1 MKSPKLF
8 FTIAGLC
15 CAAWP
20 LVAAEAAPDYLKV
33 VRAYADTMIQH
44 GRDEYGSVKSPLFAS
59 TLDRTTLKVPEKFVG
74 TIEGI
79 RNSDRAL
86 GANPMHDQNLYQVL
100 YALSEITGDARYA
113 AEADKALRW
122 FFEHCQS
129 PATGLVTWGEH
140 LSWDFRTEGVPAGTD
155 PNEAIH
161 EFYRPWV
168 FWDRT
173 LQLAPEPAH
182 TFAVGVWRHQIRDP
196 QTCEFSRHAR
206 YGKHGPS
213 RGHEFPRHGGFYI
226 ATWAAVYQQTKDPEL
241 LTAIERLVAFFESRR
256 NPKSR
261 AIPAE
266 GFTLELMWPQSNLS
280 YAIDLWDS
288 AKLVPAPLAKAMRDS
303 AAKTDAVYL
312 QMKQDLSP
320 GGKGFI
326 KSAYTTNLEA
336 GDIREVLLH
345 RTQERWYPYSHTWAT
360 GYGMYT
366 DAQLAML
373 CLLRYQQ
380 IHTEGYRKL
389 FLDAARRY
397 LTSEPDTSIAL
408 FPGAVAEAI
417 ATLVAAYRLT
427 GEKIYLERADVFG
440 RKALQLFFDGS
451 PLPRASTRHQ
461 HYETITRG
469 DTLVM
474 ELLDLWA
481 ATTKPDLKLKL
492 VWNER

>member
-1 MKSPKLF
+1 MKTSRILF
-8 FTIAGLC
+8 TFVALGW
-15 CAAWP
+15 AWP
-20 LVAAEAAPDYLKV
+20 AVRAGDAAPDYLQI

-44 GRDEYGSVKSPLFAS
+44 GRDEYGSIQSPLFAS
-59 TLDRTTLKVPEKFVG
+59 TLDRKTLKVPEKFPG
-74 TIEGI
+74 NIEGI

-86 GANPMHDQNLYQVL
+86 GANPMHDENLYQVL
-100 YALSEITGDARYA
+100 YALSEITGDVRYA

-122 FFEHCQS
+122 FFEHSQS
-129 PATGLVTWGEH
+129 PVTGLVTWGEH
-140 LSWDFRTEGVPAGTD
+140 LSWDFRTEGLPTGTD
-155 PNEAIH
+155 INEAIH

-168 FWDRT
+168 LWEQTFR
-173 LQLAPEPAH
+173 LAPESAH
-182 TFAVGVWRHQIRDP
+182 KFAVGVWRHQIHNP
-196 QTCEFSRHAR
+196 ETCEFSRHAR
-206 YGKHGPS
+206 YGRHGPS

-226 ATWAAVYQQTKDPEL
+226 ATWAAAYQQTKDPEL
-241 LTAIERLVAFFESRR
+241 LTAIDRLVAFFESRR

-266 GFTLELMWPQSNLS
+266 GFSLELLWPQSNLS

-288 AKLVPAPLAKAMRDS
+288 AKLVPAPLDKKLRDS
-303 AAKTDAVYL
+303 AAKCDAVYL

-326 KSAYTTNLEA
+326 KSAYTTNLQP
-336 GDIREVLLH
+336 GDIREVLLG
-345 RTQERWYPYSHTWAT
+345 RTQERWYPYSHTWAS

-380 IHTEGYRKL
+380 IHSDGYRTL
-389 FLDAARRY
+389 FLDATRRY

-417 ATLVAAYRLT
+417 SALVAAYRLT
-427 GEKIYLERADVFG
+427 GEKPYLERADLFG
-440 RKALQLFFDGS
+440 RKALRLFFDGS
-451 PLPRASTRHQ
+451 SLPRASTRHD
-461 HYETITRG
+461 HYESITRG

-474 ELLDLWA
+474 ALLDLWA

-492 VWNER
+492 VWSER